1 MRGLLGIV
9 VLLFVAWLLSENR
22 WRIPIRTVVTGVALQ
37 FALALLFVKFPPAA
51 SMFLVLNQGV
61 DALQRATDAGTS
73 FVFGYLGGG
82 TLPYTETQPGLSY
95 IFAFRALPLV
105 LTISALASLLFYWG
119 ILQRIVRG
127 FAWILQ
133 RSMGIGGALGLGAAV
148 HIFVGNIEAPLL
160 VRPYLLR
167 MERGELF
174 ALMTVGMAGIAGTVM
189 VLYASI
195 LGPIIPDSLG
205 HILIASVISTP
216 AGLAVAA
223 LMVPFKTTP
232 DAEAQLS
239 MGDPMLSAVD
249 ALAKGTADGIVF
261 LANIVAM
268 LVVAIACVSLL
279 NMILSW
285 IPAIGGDPVTLQRL
299 FAYGFR
305 PVMWLIGVPTG
316 DIATAST
323 LMATKTVLN
332 EFIAYVDMA
341 HLPTDAI
348 SAQTRLILT
357 YAMCGF
363 ANFGSAG
370 IMIGGMTAMAP
381 QRKHDIVG
389 LGLRSILSGT
399 IANSAS
405 IASRCPSGERHYS
418 ERFIHAEI
426 IAPRDLR
433 SPTVVQQPFAAVPAP
448 SRSASSRGASPA
460 AGLSHE
466 LAYWHGRHD
475 VSSRSAI

>member
-1 MRGLLGIV
+1 LGIA
-9 VLLFVAWLLSENR
+9 VLLLVAWVVSENR
-22 WRIPIRTVVTGVALQ
+22 WRIPIRVVVTGIALQ
-37 FALALLFVKFPPAA
+37 LILAILFVKFPPAA

-82 TLPYTETQPGLSY
+82 PLPFDEKQPGLGY

-119 ILQRIVRG
+119 VLQVIVKA
-127 FAWILQ
+127 FAWVL
-133 RSMGIGGALGLGAAV
+133 RRAMGIGGALGLGAAV

-167 MERGELF
+167 MKRGEIF
-174 ALMTVGMAGIAGTVM
+174 ALMTCGMAGIAGTVM

-195 LGPIIPDSLG
+195 LGPIIPDALG

-216 AGLAVAA
+216 AGIAVAA
-223 LMVPFKTTP
+223 LMVPFESHA

-239 MGDPMLSAVD
+239 MGEPMLSTVD

-261 LANIVAM
+261 LLNIIAM
-268 LVVAIACVSLL
+268 LIVAIACVSLV
-279 NMILSW
+279 NMTLSW
-285 IPAIGGDPVTLQRL
+285 IPAMGGEAVTLQRL
-299 FAYGFR
+299 FAYVFR
-305 PVMWLIGVPTG
+305 PVMWLIGVPTN
-316 DIATAST
+316 DIATASN

-341 HLPTDAI
+341 KIPADGLSP
-348 SAQTRLILT
+348 QTRLILT

-381 QRKHDIVG
+381 ERKQDIVS
-389 LGLRSILSGT
+389 LGLRSIVSGT
-399 IANSAS
+399 LAT
-405 IASRCPSGERHYS
+405 CMSG
-418 ERFIHAEI
+418 A
-426 IAPRDLR
+426 
-433 SPTVVQQPFAAVPAP
+433 VV
-448 SRSASSRGASPA
+448 GMI
-460 AGLSHE
+460 G
-466 LAYWHGRHD
+466 
-475 VSSRSAI
+475 